1 MVHKVETLTEAPKSS
16 KFNFK
21 ISKKNQDL
29 IEGGTKLV
37 LQKGIARWA
46 LMAVLP
52 FVVLAIISS
61 QIRQT
66 GSTQTIE
73 IPKNFCEL
81 DARDKCT
88 DGKCIRYDPKKFAK
102 SPSMLTYFPGGRLG
116 NMLTSYLTLLWL
128 KLEFGYDTYYEKE
141 AFQFLNKIFANI
153 NGTVNVLEDSLC
165 DWQQFGFRKY
175 EGNVELLGSDSWR
188 TGQAIQIFIA
198 KENFMRHEIQGG
210 RKFYKKYKKQSLEAL
225 TFKPQFQSYADINL
239 HNIAKK
245 VGKKPDKIT
254 FVGIHNRRTDYLEF
268 RRKRLQLDNLY
279 EDYFQDAMEYF
290 RDEYWDTTV
299 VFVYVSDDMKWGR
312 RNLKDEKNIFF
323 LGCGN
328 GQDIDCIAKDLA
340 LLGSCNHTIT
350 THGTYG
356 HWAAYFA
363 GGEIYTEYGTIIPDA
378 SV

>member
-1 MVHKVETLTEAPKSS
+1 MIHQFESLDDVTKLS
-16 KFNFK
+16 KFK
-21 ISKKNQDL
+21 PSYPKRGKNLLKEGTRRL
-29 IEGGTKLV
+29 IY
-37 LQKGIARWA
+37 KGILRWS

-73 IPKNFCEL
+73 VPQNFCEL
-81 DARDKCT
+81 DGRDKCT
-88 DGKCIRYDPKKFAK
+88 GGKCIRYDPKKFVK
-102 SPSMLTYFPGGRLG
+102 SPSVMTYFPGGRLG
-116 NMLTSYLTLLWL
+116 NMLTSYLTLYWL

-141 AFQFLNKIFANI
+141 AYFFLDKIFANL
-153 NGTVNVLEDSLC
+153 NGTVNILEDSLC
-165 DWQQFGFRKY
+165 DWTQFGFRKY
-175 EGNVELLGSDSWR
+175 EGNVELLGSESWKV
-188 TGQAIQIFIA
+188 GQAIEIYIA

-210 RKFYKKYKKQSLEAL
+210 RKFYKKYKKESLAAL
-225 TFKPQFQSYADINL
+225 TFKPEFQSYADVNL
-239 HNIAKK
+239 RNIAKK
-245 VGKKPDKIT
+245 VGKKPEKIT
-254 FVGIHNRRTDYLEF
+254 YVGIHNRRTDYLEF
-268 RRKRLQLDNLY
+268 RRKRLGLDNLY
-279 EDYFQDAMEYF
+279 EDYFEDAMEYF

-312 RNLKDEKNIFF
+312 RNLKDSKNLFF

-363 GGEIYTEYGTIIPDA
+363 GGEIYTEYGSIIPDA